1 LRRRKKLILIKTC
14 SRILQ
19 IGGIL
24 PKDTSEKHF
33 FSGARK
39 MDRPF
44 VFINSPMSADGTLS
58 TKERKQVRI
67 SGKLDFERVDELRA
81 RADAVM
87 VGIGTVL
94 SDDPSLTVKSPERRA
109 ARKAAGKSEN
119 PARIIV
125 DSIARTPL
133 NADIFKN
140 GEGIKIIAVSNS
152 APAENIK
159 KLEEKAVVIRTGTEK
174 VDLPELVRRLKG
186 MGINT
191 LMVEGGAT
199 LNWGMLSAGLVD
211 EIYTFVGNLIIG
223 GATSPT
229 FTDGEGFAEAEIL
242 ELELLSAEKI
252 EDGVLLKWKVKGK
265 KAR

>member
-1 LRRRKKLILIKTC
+1 
-14 SRILQ
+14 
-19 IGGIL
+19 
-24 PKDTSEKHF
+24 
-33 FSGARK
+33 

-44 VFINSPMSADGTLS
+44 VFINSAMSADGKLS
-58 TKERKQVRI
+58 TKEKKQVRI

-81 RADAVM
+81 RADAIM

-125 DSIARTPL
+125 DSSARTPL
-133 NADIFKN
+133 DADVFKK
-140 GEGIKIIAVSNS
+140 GEGIRIIAVSGS
-152 APAENIK
+152 APAENLE
-159 KLEEKAVVIRTGTEK
+159 KLKEKAIVIQTGTEK
-174 VDLPELVRRLKG
+174 VDLPQLVRKLKE

-229 FTDGEGFAEAEIL
+229 FTDGEGFSEAEIL
-242 ELELLSAEKI
+242 ELELLSAKKI
-252 EDGVLLKWKVKGK
+252 EDGLLLKWKVKDKRG
-265 KAR
+265 R

>member
-1 LRRRKKLILIKTC
+1 
-14 SRILQ
+14 
-19 IGGIL
+19 
-24 PKDTSEKHF
+24 
-33 FSGARK
+33 

-44 VFINSPMSADGTLS
+44 VFINSAMSADGKLS

-81 RADAVM
+81 RADAIM

-125 DSIARTPL
+125 DSSARTPL
-133 NADIFKN
+133 DADVFKKGN
-140 GEGIKIIAVSNS
+140 GIRIIAVSSS
-152 APAENIK
+152 APAESLE
-159 KLEEKAVVIRTGTEK
+159 KLKEKAIVIQTGTKK
-174 VDLPELVRRLKG
+174 VDLPELVRKLKG
-186 MGINT
+186 IGINT

-229 FTDGEGFAEAEIL
+229 FTDGEGFSEAEIL

-252 EDGVLLKWKVKGK
+252 EDGLLLKWKVKDKRGI
-265 KAR
+265 

>member
-1 LRRRKKLILIKTC
+1 
-14 SRILQ
+14 
-19 IGGIL
+19 
-24 PKDTSEKHF
+24 
-33 FSGARK
+33 

-44 VFINSPMSADGTLS
+44 IFINSAMSADGKLS

-81 RADAVM
+81 QADAIM

-94 SDDPSLTVKSPERRA
+94 SDDPSLTVKSPERKA

-119 PARIIV
+119 PVRIIV
-125 DSIARTPL
+125 DSAARTPL
-133 NADIFKN
+133 DADIFKK
-140 GEGIKIIAVSNS
+140 GEGIRIIAVSNS
-152 APAENIK
+152 APAENVE
-159 KLEEKAVVIRTGTEK
+159 KLEKKALVIKTGTNK
-174 VDLPELVRRLKG
+174 VDLSELAGNLKEI
-186 MGINT
+186 GINT

-229 FTDGEGFAEAEIL
+229 FTDGEGFLEAEML
-242 ELELLSAEKI
+242 DLELLSVEKI
-252 EDGVLLKWKVKGK
+252 EEGVLLKWKVKGNRK
-265 KAR
+265 

>member
-1 LRRRKKLILIKTC
+1 
-14 SRILQ
+14 
-19 IGGIL
+19 
-24 PKDTSEKHF
+24 
-33 FSGARK
+33 

-44 VFINSPMSADGTLS
+44 VFINSAMSADGKLS
-58 TKERKQVRI
+58 TKERKQVKI

-94 SDDPSLTVKSPERRA
+94 SDDPSLTIKSPERRA

-125 DSIARTPL
+125 DSSARTPL
-133 NADIFKN
+133 DADIFKK
-140 GEGIKIIAVSNS
+140 GEGIKIIAVTNS
-152 APAENIK
+152 APAENIE
-159 KLEEKAVVIRTGTEK
+159 KLEEKALVIRTGTEK
-174 VDLPELVRRLKG
+174 VDLPELVRRLKE

-229 FTDGEGFAEAEIL
+229 FTDGEGFAESEIL

-252 EDGVLLKWKVKGK
+252 EDGVLLKWEVKGK